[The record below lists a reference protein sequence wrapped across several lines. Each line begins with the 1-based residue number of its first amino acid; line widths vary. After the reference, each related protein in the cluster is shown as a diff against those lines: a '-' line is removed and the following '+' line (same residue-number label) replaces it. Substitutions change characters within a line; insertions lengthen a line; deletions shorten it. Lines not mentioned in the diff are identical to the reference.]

1 MFKIIK
7 ENFESE
13 KKRNK
18 KIIALLK
25 KEYPTAKCSLD
36 FRNPLE
42 LMVATILSAQCT
54 DVRVNI
60 VTKTLFKKYRN
71 PQDYYRVPQK
81 ELEED
86 IKSTGFFRN
95 KAKAIQSA
103 CKTIVEKFGGK
114 VPKTMEDLTSLNGI
128 GRKTANVILGNA
140 YGIPSGIAVDT
151 HVTRLSKRLGLSYSK
166 TAEKIEQD
174 LHQLVPKSDW
184 ILFPH
189 LLIWH
194 GRKVCQARSP
204 KCEKCVLN
212 KICPSSLA

>member
-1 MFKIIK
+1 MFKIIR
-7 ENFESE
+7 ESFEP
-13 KKRNK
+13 KKKSTR

-25 KEYPTAKCSLD
+25 KEYPAAKCSLD
-36 FRNPLE
+36 FKNPLE

-60 VTKTLFKKYRN
+60 VTKTLFKKYRQ
-71 PQDYYRVPQK
+71 PQNYYEVPQK

-86 IKSTGFFRN
+86 IRSTGFYRN

-103 CKTIVEKFGGK
+103 CKAIVEKFGGR
-114 VPKTMEDLTSLNGI
+114 VPKTMEELTSLNGI

-140 YGIPSGIAVDT
+140 YGIASGIAVDT
-151 HVTRLSKRLGLSYSK
+151 HVTRLSHRLGLSYAK
-166 TAEKIEQD
+166 TPEKIEQE
-174 LHQLVPKSDW
+174 LMKLVPQSDW

-194 GRKVCQARSP
+194 GRKICQARSP

>member
-7 ENFESE
+7 ESFESK
-13 KKRNK
+13 KKRTR

-25 KEYPTAKCSLD
+25 KEYPDAKCSLN
-36 FRNPLE
+36 FRKPLE

-60 VTKTLFKKYRN
+60 VTKTLFKKYRR
-71 PQDYYRVPQK
+71 PQDYYKVPPK

-86 IKSTGFFRN
+86 IRSTGFFRN

-103 CKTIVEKFGGK
+103 CKVIAEKYRGK
-114 VPKTMEDLTSLNGI
+114 VPKTMEELTSLNGI

-140 YGIPSGIAVDT
+140 YGIASGIAVDT
-151 HVTRLSKRLGLSYSK
+151 HVTRLSHRLGLSYAK
-166 TAEKIEQD
+166 TPEKIEQE
-174 LHQLVPKSDW
+174 LMKLVPQSDW

-194 GRKVCQARSP
+194 GRKICQARNP
-204 KCEKCVLN
+204 KCPQCVLN